1 MSFGAGFLVLSLA
14 GLVNVGMAI
23 TRYDSCQSEYTFVEG
38 CRANDRSQTVLDEKE
53 SRTPAQKKIDSQL
66 LYALKQKRGITKGV
80 PTERITLE
88 LDQEGRALVDI
99 TAHVTTEVLAQIRKL
114 GGTVISNDARYH
126 TIRAGLALEKL
137 EALAKRKDVMFIAP
151 AAQSMNNRGN
161 NSIRPN

>member
-1 MSFGAGFLVLSLA
+1 MSFSAGFLVLAVASFSGANMRFESGRAEQSYLEECLRSSL
-14 GLVNVGMAI
+14 M
-23 TRYDSCQSEYTFVEG
+23 
-38 CRANDRSQTVLDEKE
+38 QTVQDEKE

-80 PTERITLE
+80 PTERIKIE
-88 LDQEGRALVDI
+88 LDKDGRALVDI
-99 TAHVTTEVLAQIRKL
+99 TAHVTAEVLAQIRKL
-114 GGTVISNDARYH
+114 GGAVISDDAHYH

-137 EALAKRKDVMFIAP
+137 ETLAKRKDVMFIAP